1 MKVTKP
7 KTVKVGAPAAK
18 KPKVATPAK
27 KAAMPAIAKPAAGRK
42 PPTVREAMTPKK
54 EAADNLGDGEQSWFV
69 RYPAGRVIREPE
81 RAQTLLSVE
90 TKHIASLLTE

>member
-1 MKVTKP
+1 
-7 KTVKVGAPAAK
+7 
-18 KPKVATPAK
+18 
-27 KAAMPAIAKPAAGRK
+27 
-42 PPTVREAMTPKK
+42 MTPKK